1 MCLFTK
7 FFHFLLYLFFYAL
20 LNCFY
25 STFSSFPLSLT
36 SCLCLFFFRSQLM
49 MLHKTFHSSR
59 LFQCPDV
66 GRRRLHFWPKC
77 SLLVQRVHCVNA
89 VQFSS
94 DQCRKISS
102 DQNRKECLMISPTT
116 WCSCLQNFKLSQF
129 ISNSSFH

>member
-1 MCLFTK
+1 
-7 FFHFLLYLFFYAL
+7 
-20 LNCFY
+20 
-25 STFSSFPLSLT
+25 
-36 SCLCLFFFRSQLM
+36 M

-66 GRRRLHFWPKC
+66 GRRRRRLHFWLKC
-77 SLLVQRVHCVNA
+77 SLLVERVQCVNA